1 MKLYAKALNVEV
13 LVRRLGDLIDIKK
26 TKTINAKY
34 RYGLLSEIAL
44 TFFLRKE
51 GGQVY
56 AFLPDKKTVYK
67 KCVSSRLLYIILN
80 PSEANK
86 FELLSPSD
94 KKYQVERSLSKYIN
108 INKLYKS
115 EIGEYYIAKNPNYII
130 GRSDINASEVYIID
144 TIERGTKS
152 IDLQIKQV

>member
-1 MKLYAKALNVEV
+1 M
-13 LVRRLGDLIDIKK
+13 
-26 TKTINAKY
+26 
-34 RYGLLSEIAL
+34 
-44 TFFLRKE
+44 
-51 GGQVY
+51 
-56 AFLPDKKTVYK
+56 
-67 KCVSSRLLYIILN
+67 CVKSIIIYNLQLH

-115 EIGEYYIAKNPNYII
+115 ETGEYYIAKNPNYII

-144 TIERGTKS
+144 TIEKEIKKFAKKAGLIAYLKNNLNISLSYVNLNNKYLDNGILLKQRYLIKTKAS
-152 IDLQIKQV
+152 GKFTGHK